1 MKNKKCIGG
10 VLLASGFLA
19 LCIYNLVVNDDFFK
33 APLTTIISIL
43 VAIVLSYFLSQ
54 RKTDDRRKRE
64 KIDKLLYKIQGIV
77 LDEKF
82 IEVKETDLITQ
93 RSIVN
98 KILDIEENA
107 TSEIRDDVGRLKE
120 IFQEYR
126 DFYSNH
132 YTDDEY
138 MKKSR
143 IELTNFISRIDDLCD
158 RMHMKLM

>member
-10 VLLASGFLA
+10 VLLAIGFLA